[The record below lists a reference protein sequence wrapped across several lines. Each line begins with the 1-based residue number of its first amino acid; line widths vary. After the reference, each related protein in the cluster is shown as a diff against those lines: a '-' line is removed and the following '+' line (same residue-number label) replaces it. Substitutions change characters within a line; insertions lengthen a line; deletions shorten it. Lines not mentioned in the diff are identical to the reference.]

1 MYLIA
6 LFNRCRHLVYQ
17 LRLYHTCSSRWLST
31 LCRRL
36 LSYSTTTDPDLP
48 RWYKTLSHSL
58 TMLSV
63 KTEHGPA
70 SPALLSSPGVQI
82 ELDLW
87 NHRPASS
94 LDMEK
99 KSPPLSQPSNR
110 RGRGDRPDSTRSAST
125 PSAQVNAAP
134 ASSAV
139 RQLNNNV
146 FP

>member
-1 MYLIA
+1 
-6 LFNRCRHLVYQ
+6 
-17 LRLYHTCSSRWLST
+17 
-31 LCRRL
+31 
-36 LSYSTTTDPDLP
+36 
-48 RWYKTLSHSL
+48 
-58 TMLSV
+58 MLSV

-70 SPALLSSPGVQI
+70 SPALLSSTGVQT

-94 LDMEK
+94 LNMEK
-99 KSPPLSQPSNR
+99 KTPPLSQPSNR

-125 PSAQVNAAP
+125 PSTQVNAAP